1 MNFRSKNDRS
11 ARIFGS
17 AVPVVFLIAFLIL
30 PTQLYGSS
38 ISCDPTVNL
47 TNQTNCHGRSSSSS
61 NSESKDDIQ
70 SDDIVTPLLL
80 PDISPTR
87 EDLNNIES
95 DDRVKITDS
104 EDVKNNVEINSDN
117 DEQSEGELNN
127 KDSDENNEDDSGDE
141 STVIPFP

>member
-1 MNFRSKNDRS
+1 MMTYS
-11 ARIFGS
+11 
-17 AVPVVFLIAFLIL
+17 L
-30 PTQLYGSS
+30 
-38 ISCDPTVNL
+38 
-47 TNQTNCHGRSSSSS
+47 NCHDRSSSS

-95 DDRVKITDS
+95 DDRGKITDS

-141 STVIPFP
+141 SAVIPFP

>member
-1 MNFRSKNDRS
+1 V
-11 ARIFGS
+11 I
-17 AVPVVFLIAFLIL
+17 FLIAFLIL
-30 PTQLYGSS
+30 PSQLYGSS

-47 TNQTNCHGRSSSSS
+47 TNQTNCRDRSSSSS
-61 NSESKDDIQ
+61 NSESKDDLQ
-70 SDDIVTPLLL
+70 SDEIETPLLL

-87 EDLNNIES
+87 EDLNNVES
-95 DDRVKITDS
+95 DDSVKITDS

-117 DEQSEGELNN
+117 DEQSEGVMNN

>member
-1 MNFRSKNDRS
+1 V
-11 ARIFGS
+11 I
-17 AVPVVFLIAFLIL
+17 FLIAFLIL

-47 TNQTNCHGRSSSSS
+47 TNQTNCRDRSSSSS
-61 NSESKDDIQ
+61 NSESKDDLQ
-70 SDDIVTPLLL
+70 SDEIETPLLL

-87 EDLNNIES
+87 
-95 DDRVKITDS
+95 

-117 DEQSEGELNN
+117 DEQSEGVMNN